1 MLYVEHVKYVDY
13 VFEMF
18 HMEHLYCT
26 RMEKLRIS
34 CQLTERAT
42 RLFLRL
48 KETAAGFNPSNS
60 QMASALIEAALE
72 QRKELRQAEGQ
83 ERKAKR

>member
-1 MLYVEHVKYVDY
+1 
-13 VFEMF
+13 MF
-18 HMEHLYCT
+18 HMEHVKFS

-34 CQLTERAT
+34 CQLTEKAT

-72 QRKELRQAEGQ
+72 QRKELHQAERSHNKGT
-83 ERKAKR
+83 R